1 MDGVETGQ
9 GRSMA
14 EDTTPLPQTISAV
27 PNNPA
32 AMVNRTVREEV
43 SLIITQT
50 IEIMH
55 KIMQHLR

>member
-1 MDGVETGQ
+1 
-9 GRSMA
+9 MA

-50 IEIMH
+50 IEIMY